1 MNIASETA
9 EGERAAGDEPP
20 KPPPGRVARKFS
32 KLARGFWSGATKRRA
47 WLLVGGVLAFVV
59 ANLIAALGVNRWNR
73 FFFDAIEH
81 KEVGSV
87 FVGVGIIV
95 ALALASA
102 AASVGL
108 VHMRMRL
115 ALRWRQWI
123 TARLI
128 ERWLA
133 ERRFYQLNIIGGEGS
148 NPEYRIADDV
158 RLATEPLVDFLV
170 GVTNAVL
177 AAAAFIGI
185 LWAVGGSL
193 RVTAFGSDFV
203 IPGYMV
209 LAAVVYSTI
218 TSLGMY
224 FIGRPLVVAVEAKNA
239 GEARLRYELTRVRNS
254 AENIALIGGDEDER
268 ARLGETF
275 GDLAGR
281 WIKVIVQQARMT
293 WIFNGS
299 TVLSPVVPLLL
310 GAPKYLAGEIGLGEL
325 MQIATAFAQVQIALN
340 WLADNAIRL
349 AEWLASAQRV
359 VELSDVLDD
368 LDATI
373 GRYGSSTTVVLGD
386 SPDEFALHLR
396 SVAHPAERQAH
407 DRGCRRRHR
416 AGREGPREGRIRNRQ
431 EHADPRHGGPLALGI
446 GPDPAAEGRD
456 LRLHA
461 AAALPA
467 ARDAAA
473 CAPVS
478 GRGRGPARRGAR
490 RGAAALRSRPPR
502 APASRG
508 GSVGEASCPAAR
520 SSAWR
525 LRGCWS
531 ARRTSS
537 SWTNRPRRSTRRA
550 RRGCS
555 TSCAPTSPPAMV
567 LCVAHRPGLEEYFDR
582 ELKLVRLEE
591 AGPAK
596 AQHRRLPRFRN
607 LLKRLRGNA
616 PANVAVPAPVVASAP
631 AREPVATSEE
641 GAGAKP
647 RERAGA

>member
-209 LAAVVYSTI
+209 LAAIVYSTI

-239 GEARLRYELTRVRNS
+239 GEARLRYELTRVRDS

-386 SPDEFALHLR
+386 SPDDSLCICDLSLTQQNGKLMIEDADVVIAPGEKVLVKGESGTGKSTLIRAMAGLWPWGSGQILRPKGATFAFMPQRPYLPLGTLR
-396 SVAHPAERQAH
+396 HALLYPAEDEGQPDEALAEALRRCGLAH
-407 DRGCRRRHR
+407 LV
-416 AGREGPREGRIRNRQ
+416 P
-431 EHADPRHGGPLALGI
+431 
-446 GPDPAAEGRD
+446 
-456 LRLHA
+456 RLHEEDQWESILSGGEKQRLA
-461 AAALPA
+461 FARLLVSPPDIIIMDESTAALDEESQ
-467 ARDAAA
+467 ARMLDF
-473 CAPVS
+473 
-478 GRGRGPARRGAR
+478 
-490 RGAAALRSRPPR
+490 LRTDL
-502 APASRG
+502 A
-508 GSVGEASCPAAR
+508 
-520 SSAWR
+520 
-525 LRGCWS
+525 
-531 ARRTSS
+531 
-537 SWTNRPRRSTRRA
+537 
-550 RRGCS
+550 
-555 TSCAPTSPPAMV
+555 PAMV